1 MMLII
6 KDLKFRWGEGAFA
19 LQIPSL
25 SVAAGAM
32 TAITGPSGCG
42 KTTLLNLIAGVL
54 PSVDGSIA
62 VDGKNVSQMS
72 DADRRLFRLKTVG
85 MVFQDFRLI
94 EYLNVVENV
103 LLPCRLNRSV
113 GATSDHR
120 AAADLLLRNVGLE
133 EFGARSVGR
142 LSQGERQRVA
152 ICRALLLKPRLL
164 LADEPTGNLDPK
176 TSAEVLQLLLQQARS
191 CGMTLIMVTH
201 DHSILPLFD
210 QHIPFE
216 QFLSFGEQT
225 AYAAKASD
233 PEVAE

>member
-1 MMLII
+1 MLLI
-6 KDLKFRWGEGAFA
+6 KDLKFHWGDGPFA

-25 SVAAGAM
+25 SIAAGTM

-42 KTTLLNLIAGVL
+42 KTTLLNLIAGIL
-54 PSVDGSIA
+54 QPADGFVA

-94 EYLNVVENV
+94 EYLNVLENI
-103 LLPCRLNRSV
+103 LLPCRLDNSV
-113 GATSDHR
+113 GVTFKQR
-120 AAADLLLRNVGLE
+120 AAADLLLQNVGLQ
-133 EFGARSVGR
+133 GSGQKSVGR

-176 TSAEVLQLLLQQARS
+176 TAAEVLKLLLLQARS
-191 CGMTLIMVTH
+191 CGMSMIMVTH

-216 QFLSFGEQT
+216 QFLSSGGQ
-225 AYAAKASD
+225 AAVATPAGD
-233 PEVAE
+233 PEVAG